1 MSCVWPQQWM
11 ISFLVI
17 TGNSAKGLHIAQWWA
32 DDVKPKYTSISK
44 SKTSHNAHGTWWKH
58 GRVFPIGFVKGLHPY
73 TLRSDILREKKDRKE
88 NKTPQNRWKTLPE
101 AWHKQH
107 PHPRLPLLQ
116 PLGSQFHPNLSVQ
129 PLQLNH
135 LTNSK
140 QHISAWGTSLGQ
152 HPFCHTYWHWKL
164 SITW

>member
-17 TGNSAKGLHIAQWWA
+17 TGNSAKGLHLAQWWV
-32 DDVKPKYTSISK
+32 DDVRPKYTPISK

-58 GRVFPIGFVKGLHPY
+58 GRVFPIGFVKGLQPY
-73 TLRSDILREKKDRKE
+73 ALRPDILRKKKEKKTRHHRTAEKHCL
-88 NKTPQNRWKTLPE
+88 KQI

-107 PHPRLPLLQ
+107 PHPRLRLLQ
-116 PLGSQFHPNLSVQ
+116 PLGSRFHPNLSAQ

-140 QHISAWGTSLGQ
+140 QHISAWGTSLGR

-164 SITW
+164 